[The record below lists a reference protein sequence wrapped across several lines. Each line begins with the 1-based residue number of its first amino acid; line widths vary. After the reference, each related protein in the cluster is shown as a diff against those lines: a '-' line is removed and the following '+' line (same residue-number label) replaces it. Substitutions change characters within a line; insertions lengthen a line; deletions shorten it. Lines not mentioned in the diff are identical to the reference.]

1 MRFNNVTLCLVGVVL
16 VFNACE
22 TSTQPA
28 VQQTVQVPSDDAAT
42 LEDLPNCTG
51 SREGDIERVASE
63 KTFYICSDG
72 KWGPLQIT
80 KETGDNPKREDGYGA
95 AASNGTQDDDNTP
108 TSSVTVVP
116 SSSGMDI
123 PALPS
128 GDESSS
134 SASVMPSSASE
145 VVITPY
151 PSVRVTTV
159 SAIDCSNAMYCPQDC
174 MHTSETPRC
183 GKVYTGLDDGTGT
196 QGYLWSYT
204 DSDNGGTS
212 SFYWP
217 SGMAFGSFEVPSRDN
232 LGYLKGTAQFGSGF
246 EYPFVRLGFHI
257 AGEKKSA
264 DITTW
269 GGMCLVYSA
278 AQDFYL
284 IVRFNGDD
292 EATGSDLIQ
301 AKIPLKKDKSLANVT
316 WDDFIQEGWGTAVD
330 KGEAIAKAARIEIGF
345 KGSAGTTNDFSIYAI
360 GKYGTCDW

>member
-1 MRFNNVTLCLVGVVL
+1 
-16 VFNACE
+16 
-22 TSTQPA
+22 
-28 VQQTVQVPSDDAAT
+28 
-42 LEDLPNCTG
+42 
-51 SREGDIERVASE
+51 
-63 KTFYICSDG
+63 
-72 KWGPLQIT
+72 
-80 KETGDNPKREDGYGA
+80 
-95 AASNGTQDDDNTP
+95 
-108 TSSVTVVP
+108 
-116 SSSGMDI
+116 
-123 PALPS
+123 
-128 GDESSS
+128 
-134 SASVMPSSASE
+134 
-145 VVITPY
+145 
-151 PSVRVTTV
+151 
-159 SAIDCSNAMYCPQDC
+159 
-174 MHTSETPRC
+174 
-183 GKVYTGLDDGTGT
+183 
-196 QGYLWSYT
+196 
-204 DSDNGGTS
+204 GTS

-278 AQDFYL
+278 TQDFYL

-316 WDDFIQEGWGTAVD
+316 WADFIQEGWGTAVD